1 MTIPV
6 VLGAAL
12 GLTGRTNA
20 QRATRALLG
29 AGAGYGVSR
38 YLDARRRRK
47 LDDVRKQLRAVDSSM
62 IQGAVGRPEG
72 GYIRF
77 NTGKL
82 YHYKGMP
89 ASEIDALVRA
99 ESAGK
104 YFNQHLRNKYRD
116 YREV

>member
-1 MTIPV
+1 MIPV
-6 VLGAAL
+6 LLGAAL
-12 GLTGRTNA
+12 GLTGKTNT

-38 YLDARRRRK
+38 YLDARKRRK
-47 LDDVRKQLRAVDSSM
+47 LDDVRKQLRDVDSSM
-62 IQGAVGRPEG
+62 IQGAVGRPDG

-82 YHYKGMP
+82 YHYKDMP
-89 ASEIDALVRA
+89 ASEIDALIRA